1 MLVTFSGIDKSS
13 GSSHQNINSCD
24 ILRSDTD
31 SKSNVNDTAVNDYPI
46 SEKICITS
54 NGVQEVT
61 NLKRDPEQTNHS
73 LQNNAIISKAIV
85 ESQKVTSAIMEREND
100 NVYENEGN
108 MPNMNTCNIDI
119 EQNATKSMEANDS
132 IAEKSEFAN
141 PATSMSN
148 SISNSGRVQ
157 EYL

>member
-1 MLVTFSGIDKSS
+1 MLYFSGVDKSS

-100 NVYENEGN
+100 NVYENEGE
-108 MPNMNTCNIDI
+108 MNTCNI

-141 PATSMSN
+141 PASSMSN
-148 SISNSGRVQ
+148 SISNSGMVQ

>member
-1 MLVTFSGIDKSS
+1 MFVTFSGIDKSS

-100 NVYENEGN
+100 NVYENEGE
-108 MPNMNTCNIDI
+108 MNTCNI

-148 SISNSGRVQ
+148 SISNSGMVQ
-157 EYL
+157 EYM

>member
-1 MLVTFSGIDKSS
+1 MLYFSGVDKSS

-100 NVYENEGN
+100 NVYENEGE
-108 MPNMNTCNIDI
+108 MNTCNI
-119 EQNATKSMEANDS
+119 EQNATKSMEPNDS

-141 PATSMSN
+141 PASSMSN
-148 SISNSGRVQ
+148 SISNSGMAQ

>member
-1 MLVTFSGIDKSS
+1 
-13 GSSHQNINSCD
+13 
-24 ILRSDTD
+24 
-31 SKSNVNDTAVNDYPI
+31 
-46 SEKICITS
+46 
-54 NGVQEVT
+54 
-61 NLKRDPEQTNHS
+61 
-73 LQNNAIISKAIV
+73 
-85 ESQKVTSAIMEREND
+85 MEREND

>member
-1 MLVTFSGIDKSS
+1 MFVTFSGIDKSS

-100 NVYENEGN
+100 NVYENEGE
-108 MPNMNTCNIDI
+108 MNTCNI

-141 PATSMSN
+141 PASSMSN
-148 SISNSGRVQ
+148 SISNSGMVQ

>member
-1 MLVTFSGIDKSS
+1 MIFLYFSGVDKSS

-24 ILRSDTD
+24 IVRSDTD

-100 NVYENEGN
+100 NVYENEGE
-108 MPNMNTCNIDI
+108 MNTCNI
-119 EQNATKSMEANDS
+119 EKNATQSMEANDS

-141 PATSMSN
+141 PASSMSN
-148 SISNSGRVQ
+148 SISNSGMVQ

>member
-1 MLVTFSGIDKSS
+1 MLYFSGVDKSS

-24 ILRSDTD
+24 IVRSDTD
-31 SKSNVNDTAVNDYPI
+31 SKSNVNDTTVNNYPI
-46 SEKICITS
+46 SEEICITS

-73 LQNNAIISKAIV
+73 LQTNAIISQAIV

-100 NVYENEGN
+100 NVYENEGE
-108 MPNMNTCNIDI
+108 MNTCNI
-119 EQNATKSMEANDS
+119 EKNATQSMEANDS

-141 PATSMSN
+141 PASSMSN
-148 SISNSGRVQ
+148 SISNSGMVQ

>member
-1 MLVTFSGIDKSS
+1 MFLTFSGIDKSS

-24 ILRSDTD
+24 IVRSDTD

-100 NVYENEGN
+100 NVYENEGE
-108 MPNMNTCNIDI
+108 MNTCNI

-148 SISNSGRVQ
+148 SISNSGMVQ

>member
-1 MLVTFSGIDKSS
+1 MFVTFSGIDKSS

-100 NVYENEGN
+100 NVYENEGE
-108 MPNMNTCNIDI
+108 MNTCNI

>member
-1 MLVTFSGIDKSS
+1 MFVTFSGIDKSS

-100 NVYENEGN
+100 NVYENEGE
-108 MPNMNTCNIDI
+108 MNTCNI
-119 EQNATKSMEANDS
+119 EKNATQSMEANDS

-141 PATSMSN
+141 PASSMSN
-148 SISNSGRVQ
+148 SISNSGMVQ

>member
-1 MLVTFSGIDKSS
+1 MFVTFSGIDKSS

-24 ILRSDTD
+24 IVRSDTD

-100 NVYENEGN
+100 NVYENEGE
-108 MPNMNTCNIDI
+108 MNTYNI
-119 EQNATKSMEANDS
+119 EQNATKSMEPNDS
-132 IAEKSEFAN
+132 IAEKFEFAN
-141 PATSMSN
+141 PASSMSN
-148 SISNSGRVQ
+148 SISNSGMVQ

>member
-1 MLVTFSGIDKSS
+1 MI
-13 GSSHQNINSCD
+13 
-24 ILRSDTD
+24 
-31 SKSNVNDTAVNDYPI
+31 
-46 SEKICITS
+46 
-54 NGVQEVT
+54 
-61 NLKRDPEQTNHS
+61 
-73 LQNNAIISKAIV
+73 
-85 ESQKVTSAIMEREND
+85 EREND

-108 MPNMNTCNIDI
+108 MPNMNTCNI

-148 SISNSGRVQ
+148 SISNSGMVQ

>member
-1 MLVTFSGIDKSS
+1 MLYFSGVDKSS

-100 NVYENEGN
+100 NVYENEGE
-108 MPNMNTCNIDI
+108 MNTCNI
-119 EQNATKSMEANDS
+119 EQNATKSMEPNDS

-141 PATSMSN
+141 PASSMSN
-148 SISNSGRVQ
+148 SISNSGMVQ

>member
-1 MLVTFSGIDKSS
+1 MLYFSGVDKSS

-31 SKSNVNDTAVNDYPI
+31 LKSNVNDTAVNDHPI
-46 SEKICITS
+46 RDKICVTS

-61 NLKRDPEQTNHS
+61 NLQGDPEQTNHS

-100 NVYENEGN
+100 NVYENEGE
-108 MPNMNTCNIDI
+108 MNTCNI

-132 IAEKSEFAN
+132 ILEKSEFAN

-148 SISNSGRVQ
+148 SISNSGMVQ
-157 EYL
+157 KYM

>member
-1 MLVTFSGIDKSS
+1 MI
-13 GSSHQNINSCD
+13 
-24 ILRSDTD
+24 
-31 SKSNVNDTAVNDYPI
+31 DTAVDDYPI

-61 NLKRDPEQTNHS
+61 NLQSDPEQTNHS
-73 LQNNAIISKAIV
+73 LQNDAIISKAIV
-85 ESQKVTSAIMEREND
+85 ESQKITKVTSAIMEREND
-100 NVYENEGN
+100 NVYKNEGN
-108 MPNMNTCNIDI
+108 MPNMNTCNI

-148 SISNSGRVQ
+148 SISNSGMVQ
-157 EYL
+157 EYS